1 MDAWMEVQ
9 VVRISVWMDGASML
23 LLILLSS
30 SSSLSF
36 RVVEVDSVPE
46 EEDGDLFVLF
56 QFQPPPLLLLEEKEQ
71 SRTFVILLE
80 WLGIQLLDMV
90 GVVMARTCLLVDA
103 DIASRSI
110 LYITLF
116 ASCSL
121 LPL

>member
-23 LLILLSS
+23 LLILLSSS

-71 SRTFVILLE
+71 SRTFDILLE
-80 WLGIQLLDMV
+80 
-90 GVVMARTCLLVDA
+90 
-103 DIASRSI
+103 
-110 LYITLF
+110 
-116 ASCSL
+116 
-121 LPL
+121 